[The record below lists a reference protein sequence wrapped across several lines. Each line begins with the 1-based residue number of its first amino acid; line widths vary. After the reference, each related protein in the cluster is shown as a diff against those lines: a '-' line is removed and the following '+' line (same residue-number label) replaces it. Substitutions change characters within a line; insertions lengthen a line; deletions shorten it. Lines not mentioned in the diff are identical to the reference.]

1 VYKEITMGLHINV
14 NAKASE
20 FIATTITGNKPFYYS
35 IVEVNDNE
43 VTIRPTKEK
52 EKADISFVYRSAN
65 ANVVGASTSKK
76 LFEKMHQPNIKPRTK
91 ILVKEKL
98 FSRQHD
104 LILMF
109 DQRVS
114 AANSNIPIMSFDPQN
129 A

>member
-1 VYKEITMGLHINV
+1 MGLHINV

-20 FIATTITGNKPFYYS
+20 FIATTMTGNKPFHYR
-35 IVEVNDNE
+35 IVEVNNNE

-52 EKADISFVYRSAN
+52 DEADISFVYRSAN
-65 ANVVGASTSKK
+65 ANVVGASTSNK

-109 DQRVS
+109 NQRVS
-114 AANSNIPIMSFDPQN
+114 SANSEVPIMSFDPQY

>member
-1 VYKEITMGLHINV
+1 
-14 NAKASE
+14 
-20 FIATTITGNKPFYYS
+20 
-35 IVEVNDNE
+35 
-43 VTIRPTKEK
+43 
-52 EKADISFVYRSAN
+52 
-65 ANVVGASTSKK
+65 
-76 LFEKMHQPNIKPRTK
+76 MHQPNIKPRTK